1 VMIDGGK
8 NGSNEPH
15 PMGVSSQNIH
25 PAPGMRTILGFGV
38 GRIVPIRAW
47 RVPTGSDRFCTAE
60 SSFFSRRSLWGRA
73 AFPSRIE
80 SRTDVLAED
89 GRGAASL

>member
-1 VMIDGGK
+1 MVRRFRDGVGLAVMIDGGK

-38 GRIVPIRAW
+38 GRIVPIRA
-47 RVPTGSDRFCTAE
+47 
-60 SSFFSRRSLWGRA
+60 
-73 AFPSRIE
+73 
-80 SRTDVLAED
+80 
-89 GRGAASL
+89 